1 MFKYLQSRIHG
12 TASVGPDVGA
22 PPPGL
27 AAFYWHFVRQT
38 KLWYAAMFATSLAVA
53 LIDTVIPLFIG
64 ALVSLMEAADRHA
77 AIAQNLPMLAGMV
90 LLMLIVRPLVLF
102 ADIAIRQNALIPG
115 ATSLIRWQSHW
126 HVVRQNWPF
135 FQNDFAGRIAGRVM
149 QTANALRES
158 VMSAIRAVWY
168 IAVYG
173 LSALALMAHSDWR
186 LGLPTVVWFAGYVV
200 FLRHFVPKMRD
211 LAKASSEVR
220 SLVMARI
227 VDSYTNILT
236 VKLFARLADE
246 DAYVREVIDQHQAAI
261 GAHMKL
267 ISQFMFWLSA
277 MNAALLTGTA
287 AVGIWLWAQGT
298 VSAGVVATALPLAW
312 QIANVAGWVSW
323 EVTGI
328 FENIGVVQEGM
339 QTIAVPHSGADRPGA
354 KKLEVS
360 RGEIRFE
367 DVSFTYGRQDAKP
380 VLDHLAFTIRPG
392 ERVGLVGRSGAGKST
407 LVNLLLRFYELEQG
421 AVRVDGQDIGGVT
434 QESLRAAIGMVT
446 QDTSLLHRSIAAN
459 IRYGRPGASDEQ
471 VRAAAHKAQAHE
483 FIAGL
488 QDWKGRTAYEAHVG
502 ERGVKLSG
510 GQRQRVA
517 IARVVLKDAPILVLD
532 EATSALDS
540 EVELAIQEQLL
551 GLMEGKTVIAIAH
564 RLSTIA
570 RMDRL
575 IVLDEGRIVEQGS
588 HDELLA
594 MRGHY
599 ERLWRHQ
606 SGGFLAP
613 DIVPTETE
621 TEPDLRDEPPPDEMR
636 AEAMPKSG
644 KEDVPVVTRA

>member
-1 MFKYLQSRIHG
+1 MFRYLQSRIRG
-12 TASVGPDVGA
+12 TASPGPGA

-27 AAFYWHFVRQT
+27 LAFYWHFARQT
-38 KLWYAAMFATSLAVA
+38 KGWYALMFVTSLAVA
-53 LIDTVIPLFIG
+53 LIDTVIPVFIG
-64 ALVSLMEAADRHA
+64 KLVSMMEAADRQA
-77 AIAQNLPMLAGMV
+77 ALAREWPLLAGMV
-90 LLMLIVRPLVLF
+90 ALVLVARPLVLL
-102 ADIAIRQNALIPG
+102 ADVAIRHAGLIPG
-115 ATSLIRWQSHW
+115 VTSLIRWQSHW
-126 HVVRQNWPF
+126 HVVRQSWPF
-135 FQNDFAGRIAGRVM
+135 FQNDFAGRIANRVM

-158 VMSAIRAVWY
+158 VMASIRAVWY

-173 LSALALMAHSDWR
+173 VSAFVLMALADWR
-186 LGLPTVVWFAGYVV
+186 LGLPMLLWFTGYLV
-200 FLRHFVPKMRD
+200 FLRYFVPRMRD
-211 LAKASSEVR
+211 LARASSEVR
-220 SLVMARI
+220 SHVMARV

-246 DAYVREVIDQHQAAI
+246 DAYVREVIDEHQDAI
-261 GAHMKL
+261 AAHMKL
-267 ISQFMFWLSA
+267 ISQFMFALSV
-277 MNAALLTGTA
+277 MNAVLLTGTA
-287 AVGIWLWAQGT
+287 AIGIVLWSQGT

-312 QIANVAGWVSW
+312 QITNVAGWVSW

-339 QTIAVPHSGADRPGA
+339 QTIAVPHSGVDRADARP
-354 KKLEVS
+354 LEVS

-367 DVSFTYGRQDAKP
+367 DVSFSYGRRDGPP
-380 VLDHLAFTIRPG
+380 VLDRLSLAIRPG
-392 ERVGLVGRSGAGKST
+392 ERVGVVGRSGSGKST
-407 LVNLLLRFYELEQG
+407 LVNLLLRFHEPERG
-421 AVRVDGQDIGGVT
+421 SIRIDGQDIGEVT

-459 IRYGRPGASDEQ
+459 IRYSRPGADDALVE
-471 VRAAAHKAQAHE
+471 AAARKAQAHE

-488 QDWKGRTAYEAHVG
+488 QDWHGRKGYAAHVG

-575 IVLDEGRIVEQGS
+575 VVLEAGRIVEHGT
-588 HDELLA
+588 HDELL
-594 MRGHY
+594 RRDGHY
-599 ERLWRHQ
+599 AKLWRHQ
-606 SGGFLAP
+606 SGGFLAH
-613 DIVPTETE
+613 DLVASETA
-621 TEPDLRDEPPPDEMR
+621 TDLPEEPPVDEMR
-636 AEAMPKSG
+636 TATQPEPSA
-644 KEDVPVVTRA
+644 DDAPVVTRA